1 MGDNF
6 LRKRN
11 TYFGILVHVGIALR
25 RQNNGWFTH
34 ILRRALSHYQ
44 LWHSLG
50 YYHVSKLRGRNSR
63 LQGSTSSTIRPA
75 SASHFPH
82 IFLDAD
88 CPPGHPCPDTARRAD
103 CDQYDTVKYI
113 RCPRSH
119 QPISRSS
126 PSFHHVCHRGR
137 QSGVYWT
144 SDDEMH
150 EGQKTSI
157 DKRCKH
163 LTNSFRGYMAHPLW
177 SI

>member
-1 MGDNF
+1 M
-6 LRKRN
+6 
-11 TYFGILVHVGIALR
+11 R
-25 RQNNGWFTH
+25 RPNNGWFTH

-44 LWHSLG
+44 VRGQLPCGWDHELTSSKLWHSLG

-126 PSFHHVCHRGR
+126 TSFHHVCHRGR

-150 EGQKTSI
+150 EGQKTSR
-157 DKRCKH
+157 DKRREEE
-163 LTNSFRGYMAHPLW
+163 L
-177 SI
+177 